1 MKRVFITGVSAGIGH
16 ALASQYLER
25 GYAVVGVSRRR
36 PEDLL
41 GNPHFHFC
49 ACDLTDLPSARPLL
63 QQLLAQGQGQGEG
76 FEVAYL
82 NAGAFG
88 EQPALAAQT
97 PVQAFTAVLDINLVA
112 VKWVLDVLLDA
123 PQRPQTVCFSA
134 SVAGVRQRA
143 GMLSY
148 CVSKAALNALAKVY
162 QLENPD
168 VFFALLGLCNV
179 DTLVSRTILGAHE
192 QFVDLAGLRE
202 RARQPGYVV
211 SPQQR
216 ARQIVTVLQ
225 QRQAL
230 NLESGSFQEI
240 RPLLEHLNKE
250 VHAS

>member
-1 MKRVFITGVSAGIGH
+1 MMKRVFITGVSTGIGH
-16 ALASQYLER
+16 ALASQYLGL
-25 GYAVVGVSRRR
+25 GYDVVGVSRQP

-41 GNPHFHFC
+41 ANPHFHFC
-49 ACDLTDLPSARPLL
+49 ACDLTDIPTARPLL
-63 QQLLAQGQGQGEG
+63 EQLLAQHHSHG

-82 NAGAFG
+82 NAGTFG
-88 EQPALAAQT
+88 EPPSLATQT
-97 PVQAFTAVLDINLVA
+97 SVEAFTAVLDINLVA
-112 VKWVLDVLLDA
+112 VKWVLDVLLGA
-123 PQRPQTVCFSA
+123 AQRPQTVCFSA

-148 CVSKAALNALAKVY
+148 CVSKAALNALVKVY

-179 DTLVSRTILGAHE
+179 DTLVARTILGAHE
-192 QFVDLAGLRE
+192 RFTDLAGLRE
-202 RARQPGYVV
+202 RAAQPGYVV

-225 QRQAL
+225 QHQAIGL
-230 NLESGSFQEI
+230 VSGNFQEI

-250 VHAS
+250 VHAL